1 MKKKIV
7 SALLTLVMVVTML
20 TAMCPGVLATQIE
33 VPQPVKLE
41 VGKTYTNEVLGTIT
55 KDTDV
60 ALNETTFSANG
71 ITITATVSEDKKSIA
86 LSYSGTLEANEGF
99 EIPVIYYNG
108 IDIENPQKYYV
119 TFTVKQPKVEV
130 EVPVISSYEPASLEF
145 TNKQTD
151 DVVKF
156 TVSATGNGTIV
167 YCWYVDGAKVL
178 EGEKDSSFTLV
189 PEDMTIDKHY
199 IVCEIINK
207 VQDGDTIIS
216 KSISKE
222 WAVTIEEGDA
232 PKITGE
238 PTSGKIDGTG
248 SASFT
253 VNATGEDLKY
263 QWFMISG
270 SKKEKVV
277 DGAYGAIVYS
287 GATTSTLTVKCTMAP
302 KDASTK
308 FICEVT
314 SGSGLMTPTGE
325 YSLKITEDPNAGKV
339 QKIEI
344 VRGPSKTSYIVGE
357 TLDEEGLKIKV
368 TTGKD
373 EEEITTGFVC
383 SPAYL
388 DEEGTQTITVSYG
401 GKTTTFTVTVD
412 KAPHEHEWSEWKV
425 DNSTPV
431 KVYRECVGGDDCTA
445 KESLSKDTFMIQ
457 YPTIAAELGLTKDDN
472 TETETDSE
480 PEVDVPVEN
489 EPTEETEDNETNE
502 KDDNKK
508 DDKKKNGN
516 GVLWAIIIIALI
528 LLAAVICYYFLVY
541 RKPYKKPTNNNKK

>member
-20 TAMCPGVLATQIE
+20 TAMCPGVLAAQTVE
-33 VPQPVKLE
+33 LE
-41 VGKTYTNEVLGTIT
+41 VGKTYTNEALEPIIEE
-55 KDTDV
+55 TDV
-60 ALNETTFSANG
+60 ALNNTTFSANG
-71 ITITATVSEDKKSIA
+71 ITITATVSEGKKSIA
-86 LSYSGTLEANEGF
+86 LSYSGTPETNGEF
-99 EIPVIYYNG
+99 VISVIYYNG
-108 IDIENPQKYYV
+108 VDIENPQKYNV
-119 TFTVKQPKVEV
+119 TFNAVLPVVEV
-130 EVPVISSYEPASLEF
+130 EVPVISSYEPASLAF
-145 TNKQTD
+145 VKKQTD
-151 DVVKF
+151 DAVTFKVA
-156 TVSATGNGTIV
+156 ATGNGEIS
-167 YCWYVDGAKVL
+167 YRWRVDGIEVAS
-178 EGEKDSSFTLV
+178 GSTFTIV
-189 PEDMTIDKHY
+189 PEDMTVDAHTVECVISNTLDNTSKH
-199 IVCEIINK
+199 
-207 VQDGDTIIS
+207 DTV
-216 KSISKE
+216 K

-248 SASFT
+248 SASFK

-457 YPTIAAELGLTKDDN
+457 YPTIAAELGLTKEDN
-472 TETETDSE
+472 TETDSE
-480 PEVDVPVEN
+480 PEVNAPVEN
-489 EPTEETEDNETNE
+489 EPTEETEDKETNE